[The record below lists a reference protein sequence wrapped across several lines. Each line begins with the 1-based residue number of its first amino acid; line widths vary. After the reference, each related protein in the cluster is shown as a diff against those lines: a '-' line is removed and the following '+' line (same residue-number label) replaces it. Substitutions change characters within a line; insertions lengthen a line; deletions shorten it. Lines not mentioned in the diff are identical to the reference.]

1 MRKIVVLFGL
11 VVLLF
16 GLAVA
21 NYAKPSTLE
30 DHRDWAAEHDMPE
43 PVGWWLY
50 AGFGG
55 ALVGLVIGARGL
67 FARRK
72 SR

>member
-1 MRKIVVLFGL
+1 VRKIVVLFGL

-21 NYAKPSTLE
+21 NYSKPSTL
-30 DHRDWAAEHDMPE
+30 DHHRDWAAEHDVPA
-43 PVGWWLY
+43 PDGWWLY
-50 AGFGG
+50 AGLGG
-55 ALVGLVIGARGL
+55 ALVGLVIGVRGL
-67 FARRK
+67 FAGGK